1 MSSKV
6 VASTVIFQKERS
18 FRNALELWQVR
29 NSPHRS
35 VEADDL
41 SASRVSSTDVT
52 LILVFTLFK
61 NK

>member
-29 NSPHRS
+29 NSPRRF

-52 LILVFTLFK
+52 LILVFTLLK